1 MHNAFLDVKPALV
14 EWRQFDP
21 EKKLWLIP
29 ENIESLD
36 TRLYTK
42 HQLSPYSAAFSDIYF
57 TPEDGAAES
66 NHVFLEGNNLPQRF
80 QECHQSPDSK
90 AFTIFETGFGT
101 GLNFL
106 LTAKLWQDIESKS
119 KTTPKGAGNRLDY
132 YSVEQFPISP
142 DDLQIIHQVLGIE
155 SPLSTELTENY
166 PPPMPG
172 IYSIKVSDSVT
183 LHLIFYPLDMALKE
197 IGVNENFAV
206 DAWFLD
212 GFAPSKNPEMWNKSL
227 LHFMTLYS
235 AQGSTLA
242 TFTVAAAIRKQL
254 PFYGFD
260 ISKQPGFGRKR
271 EMLTATFTNK
281 ELSKPRETLA
291 SAYLKPRAPI
301 KSIAIIGGSLSG
313 CALAYQLQKSGLEP
327 HIFEASDS
335 ICAGASNMPSLV
347 ASPALS
353 IDHNAYSQL
362 TFLAFERLL
371 AFTQQH
377 PDLSSVS
384 FAHQL
389 TSQKYSQQ
397 HLNQYQETYSS
408 HTWADG
414 SELFEFEPI
423 TINDKQFKGLKMPA
437 VQVNGQEFC
446 QTLIENLN
454 PSNIHLSYK
463 INKLEDLEGFDQI
476 IMCTGYQLPA
486 ITSQSLPDISPMRG
500 QLTTLNAT
508 INHQAPINHDGHLAH
523 YQDQLVIGA
532 TFESSDEG
540 QVKRENSLT
549 NIEKVNQRFGFEFN
563 EKDINGE
570 HPGVRATSYDRFPF
584 CGEFST
590 INGQTIWLNYGF
602 GARGLC
608 FSMLCAEVITQA
620 ILGKT
625 SPLPKTLLKRVSP
638 LRNKL

>member
-29 ENIESLD
+29 ENIESID

-42 HQLSPYSAAFSDIYF
+42 HQLAPYSPAFSDIYF
-57 TPEDGAAES
+57 NPEDGVAES
-66 NHVFLEGNNLPQRF
+66 NHVFLEGNKLPQRF
-80 QECHQSPDSK
+80 QECHQSHNAK
-90 AFTIFETGFGT
+90 TFTIFETGFGT

-106 LTAKLWQDIESKS
+106 LAAKLWQDIQTEATEEGTSNK
-119 KTTPKGAGNRLDY
+119 LDY

-142 DDLQIIHQVLGIE
+142 NDLQTIHQVLGIE
-155 SPLSTELTENY
+155 SPLSTQLTDNY

-172 IYSIKVSDSVT
+172 IYSVKVSDSIT

-197 IGVNENFAV
+197 IGVNQDFAV

-235 AQGSTLA
+235 SQGSTLA

-254 PFYGFD
+254 PFYGFE

-281 ELSKPRETLA
+281 ELSKPKTTLA
-291 SAYLKPRAPI
+291 SAYLKPRPPAGRV
-301 KSIAIIGGSLSG
+301 AIIGAGLSG
-313 CALAYQLQKSGLEP
+313 CSLAYQLQRNGLEP
-327 HIFEASDS
+327 HIFEANDS

-362 TFLAFERLL
+362 TFLAFERLF
-371 AFTQQH
+371 AFTQQN
-377 PDLSSVS
+377 PDLSSAS
-384 FAHQL
+384 SAHQL

-397 HLNQYQETYSS
+397 HLNQYQETYRNHS
-408 HTWADG
+408 WADC
-414 SELFEFEPI
+414 SDLFEFESV
-423 TINDKQFKGLKMPA
+423 TINNKQFTGLKMPA

-446 QTLIENLN
+446 RTLVKDI
-454 PSNIHLSYK
+454 PSKNIHLSCTIK
-463 INKLEDLEGFDQI
+463 SLDELKEFDHVVF
-476 IMCTGYQLPA
+476 CTGFQVPE
-486 ITSQSLPDISPMRG
+486 ISSESLPRISPMRG
-500 QLTTLNAT
+500 QLTTLNASL
-508 INHQAPINHDGHLAH
+508 NHQAPINHDGHLAH
-523 YQDQLVIGA
+523 YHDQLVVGA
-532 TFESSDEG
+532 TFESSDENDI
-540 QVKRENSLT
+540 KRENSLT
-549 NIEKVNQRFGFEFN
+549 NIEKANQRFGFEFS
-563 EKDINGE
+563 EKDIIGE
-570 HPGVRATSYDRFPF
+570 YPGVRATSYDRFPF
-584 CGEFST
+584 CGELST
-590 INGQTIWLNYGF
+590 IGSQTIWLNYGF

-608 FSMLCAEVITQA
+608 FSILCAEVITKA
-620 ILGKT
+620 LKGDT
-625 SPLPKTLLKRVSP
+625 LPLPKTLLKRISP
-638 LRNKL
+638 RRSKP